1 MAVSPKPASSATAR
15 TPGRAVQSTA
25 LFGIVLAIA
34 TSGLIYELAIAAI
47 ASFLLGDTVTQ
58 FSLVIGVYLSALGI
72 GAYVSRFV
80 DDDLAV
86 CFVRVE
92 FATALLGGFSVIVL
106 ELSYSWGAPFRILL
120 LAAALGVGVLV
131 GLELPLLL
139 RILEQRM
146 TFRELVARAL
156 GFDYIGALLGSLG
169 FSLVFVPYVGL
180 AQTALLCGLLNAC
193 VGLLSTRLLRDTQA
207 DERRAFRELKW
218 VGALVVAGLAAGLW
232 FAEPLTRLGER
243 HVFGA
248 IVRAIQSPYQRV
260 LLTWR
265 NGHLDLFLNGRLQF
279 SSADE
284 RRYHEALVHPAFAAT
299 NRPRRIFVGGGG
311 DGLAAREILKW
322 PSAESVTLVDIDPA
336 MTRLAM
342 IDSDLLALNHRS
354 LLDRRVQVVNA
365 DAMSYLASARDT
377 YDVILLDFPD
387 PTQLGL
393 GKLYTPTFYSIV
405 RQRLAGDGTLAVQ
418 CTSPLLTRASF
429 WTIIT
434 TLQSVGLSVIPYRVF
449 VPSFGDWG
457 FALARHS
464 AFAFPD
470 YPPSI
475 PLATLDA
482 NAWRELPRMPAD
494 TWRVPAKVNSLNTQP
509 LVAVYLKESARFE

>member
-1 MAVSPKPASSATAR
+1 ME
-15 TPGRAVQSTA
+15 STA

-72 GAYVSRFV
+72 GAYISRFV
-80 DDDLAV
+80 EDNLIIS
-86 CFVRVE
+86 FVRVE
-92 FATALLGGFSVIVL
+92 FATALLGGFSVIGL

-120 LAAALGVGVLV
+120 LAVALGVGVLV

-169 FSLVFVPYVGL
+169 FSLLFVPYVGL
-180 AQTALLCGLLNAC
+180 AQTALMCGLLNAC
-193 VGLLSTRLLRDTQA
+193 VGLVSTWLLASMHAT
-207 DERRAFRELKW
+207 ERHAFRDLRW
-218 VGALVVAGLAAGLW
+218 VGLFVIAGLGAGLW

-243 HVFGA
+243 HVFGN
-248 IVRAIQSPYQRV
+248 IVGAMQSPYQRI

-284 RRYHEALVHPAFAAT
+284 RRYHEALVHPALAAT
-299 NRPRRIFVGGGG
+299 TRPRRVFVGGGG
-311 DGLAAREILKW
+311 DGLAVREILKW
-322 PSAESVTLVDIDPA
+322 ESAESVTLVDIDPA
-336 MTRLAM
+336 ITRLAATNTE
-342 IDSDLLALNHRS
+342 LLALNHRS
-354 LLDRRVQVVNA
+354 LLDERVHVVNA
-365 DAMSYLASARDT
+365 DAMTYLASTRDS
-377 YDVILLDFPD
+377 YDVIVLDFPD
-387 PTQLGL
+387 PTQLAL
-393 GKLYTPTFYSIV
+393 GKLYTPNFYALV
-405 RQRLAGDGTLAVQ
+405 RSRLARDGTLAVQ

-434 TLQSVGLSVIPYRVF
+434 TLESVGLSVIPYRVF

-457 FALARHS
+457 FAIARHS
-464 AFAFPD
+464 PFAFPNSL
-470 YPPSI
+470 PSI
-475 PLATLDA
+475 PLTTLDQ
-482 NAWRELPRMPAD
+482 NVLRELPRFPSD
-494 TWRVPAKVNSLNTQP
+494 TLRIPAKVNSLNTQS